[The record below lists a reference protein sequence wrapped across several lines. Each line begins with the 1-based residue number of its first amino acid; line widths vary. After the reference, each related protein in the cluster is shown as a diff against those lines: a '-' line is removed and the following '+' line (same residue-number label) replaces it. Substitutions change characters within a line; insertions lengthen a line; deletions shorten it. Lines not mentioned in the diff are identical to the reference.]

1 MRKTIVNTKIIAWGL
16 LLLLSCIW
24 GSSYILMKKALI
36 VFTPQEIAYFR
47 IALAAIFLLPYALPH
62 IGKITWR
69 QHFFLA
75 LVGILGTWLPLLCF
89 ATAQQHIDS
98 GIHGVLHSLTPAFVL
113 VIGVTFFHKKIVK
126 NEIVGI
132 LLSIGGTALLMF
144 AESGGLLASF
154 NYYMLLSMLGCF
166 LYGNS
171 INLIKHYLWDLKST
185 TLVSVSLLFI
195 GTIAMLYLWRHPVVF
210 NKIETHPDGYFAI
223 MCVITAGVINL
234 GIAHII
240 LTQLVK
246 LTSPVFASMES
257 LIAPIVSISWGLL
270 DGEKLLAGHYIGAA
284 IILVGVYFINKPPK
298 KTLHPTLP
306 SEK

>member
-1 MRKTIVNTKIIAWGL
+1 MNIKIIAWGL

-36 VFTPQEIAYFR
+36 VFSPQEVAYLR
-47 IALAAIFLLPYALPH
+47 IALATIFLLPYAIPH
-62 IGKITWR
+62 IRKISWR

-75 LVGILGTWLPLLCF
+75 LVGVLGTWLPILCF

-98 GIHGVLHSLTPAFVL
+98 GIHGVLNSLTPAFVL
-113 VIGVTFFHKKIVK
+113 GIGISFFHQKVMK
-126 NEIVGI
+126 NEILGI
-132 LLSIGGTALLMF
+132 LLSVGGALLLVM
-144 AESGGLLASF
+144 AEANGLLNKF
-154 NYYMLLSMLGCF
+154 NYYMLLSMLGSF

-171 INLIKHYLWDLKST
+171 TNLIKHYLGNLKST

-195 GTIAMLYLWRHPVVF
+195 GTIAILYLWMNPIVF
-210 NKIETHPDGYFAI
+210 AKVNTHPDGYFAI
-223 MCVITAGVINL
+223 TCALTAGIVNL
-234 GIAHII
+234 GIANII

-270 DGEKLLAGHYIGAA
+270 DGEKLVAGHYLGAA
-284 IILVGVYFINKPPK
+284 TILIGVYFINKP
-298 KTLHPTLP
+298 TQQPTFNLY
-306 SEK
+306 